1 MRLAAVGA
9 EAKQGRVMR
18 LDLEADLAVD
28 PADQRIKNVDGD
40 VDHRLAVG
48 ALQMGMR
55 NWRCVAGRLGRREM
69 VDRCRAA
76 DVSVGDETKL
86 PECR

>member
-1 MRLAAVGA
+1 MMWLNVEANLAIHA
-9 EAKQGRVMR
+9 
-18 LDLEADLAVD
+18 
-28 PADQRIKNVDGD
+28 ADQGVQGIRGD

-76 DVSVGDETKL
+76 DVSVGDETQL